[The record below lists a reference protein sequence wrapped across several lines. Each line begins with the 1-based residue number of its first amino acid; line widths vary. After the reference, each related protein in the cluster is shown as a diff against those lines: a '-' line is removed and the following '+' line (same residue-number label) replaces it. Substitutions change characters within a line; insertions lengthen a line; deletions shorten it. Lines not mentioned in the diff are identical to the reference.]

1 MSSAMNEE
9 HAFARIERSLARED
23 PELAQRIEA
32 INSQFTDLGDEGAAQ
47 ADERRTGRCDGRAG
61 DRTADE
67 DLVDQAEDG
76 VDQRSWSAVVAVV
89 LAAVVTLG
97 LLLTA
102 ILSSPSGTQE
112 PSQPNGLAPPAAL
125 DVVEEPPSPRQESR

>member
-9 HAFARIERSLARED
+9 HAFALIERSLARED
-23 PELAQRIEA
+23 PELAQRIQA
-32 INSQFTDLGDEGAAQ
+32 INSQFTDLGDEGTAQ
-47 ADERRTGRCDGRAG
+47 AEERQAGRRDGRAG

-76 VDQRSWSAVVAVV
+76 VDQRSWSAVAAVV
-89 LAAVVTLG
+89 LAAVAILG

-112 PSQPNGLAPPAAL
+112 PLQPNGLAPPAVL
-125 DVVEEPPSPRQESR
+125 DVVEEPPTPRQESR